1 MGGAA
6 EFVAGCFLVFGTF
19 GLGTAWGVFLI
30 YHGADTAVA
39 SVRTLIDQKTH
50 QGTFQYAVSSTF
62 QLLGA
67 DEKTATRLTLL
78 TEFGISVVSLFSAF
92 RAAGTISRIGDK
104 AGVGKWTIN
113 VSVDKVVGAAVAK
126 ALKAAGQSPQLVGA
140 AAKEVALVAN
150 PVLSLTIPADKALKF
165 SADLLKA
172 AGAAN
177 VIAKGGQFVAVKVEP
192 AQSATKVDCDALY
205 AADIQTCTF

>member
-1 MGGAA
+1 VGGAA

-92 RAAGTISRIGDK
+92 SKANLIGRVGDK
-104 AGVGKWTIN
+104 VGKWQIN
-113 VSVDKVVGAAVAK
+113 VPVDKIVGAAVAR